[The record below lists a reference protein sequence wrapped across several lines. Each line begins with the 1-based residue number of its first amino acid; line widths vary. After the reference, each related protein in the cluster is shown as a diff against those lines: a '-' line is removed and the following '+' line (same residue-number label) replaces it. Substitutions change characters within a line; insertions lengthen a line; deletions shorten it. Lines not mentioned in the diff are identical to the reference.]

1 MDTDTV
7 KKLLFIT
14 PELPYPAQS
23 GGKVKSLKLLQALA
37 ESYDVTLACPLKM
50 DDAKY
55 VEEFH
60 AISPCRAHLHQTV
73 HVPRTPVN
81 LVMSHIRGV
90 PLNVYRT
97 HSHQLQADIASVAPE
112 HDIVFLDHYEV
123 YPYLPAEYQG
133 LTVYHAHNA
142 YFKMWERYAQL
153 PGNLAMRAAAY
164 IEARR
169 VRKYEA
175 AVATSTDLTFAA
187 PNDALELT
195 RAGVPAG
202 QLHETFHLGD
212 DQQLELPELRYADT
226 AKKLMYVGFLGWE
239 PNSQGLLWF
248 IEEVWPQL
256 VQRHPGLLF
265 DIVGKNPDQRLQQ
278 AVAPHPGISLKG
290 FVPDLQEI
298 YRDSRVSVAPLLF
311 GSGMK
316 VKVLDAMARG
326 MPTVTTSVGAEG
338 IDLKP
343 GKHLLVADD
352 PSAMAASIDRLLTD
366 EQLWQQLQHNSRAL
380 ISERYTW
387 RQLFIKMNLAMSN
400 GLREKTAAMREP
412 GERQLQH
419 AG

>member
-1 MDTDTV
+1 MEPDIM

-23 GGKVKSLKLLQALA
+23 GGKVKSMKLLQALA
-37 ESYDVTLACPLKM
+37 ERYDVTLACPLKM
-50 DDAKY
+50 DDAKH

-60 AISPCRAHLHQTV
+60 AISPCRNHLHEAV
-73 HVPRTPVN
+73 NIPRTPAN
-81 LVMSHIRGV
+81 LARSYMRGI
-90 PLNVYRT
+90 PLNVHRS
-97 HSHQLQADIASVAPE
+97 HSHQLQADIASVVDQY
-112 HDIVFLDHYEV
+112 DIVFLDHYEV
-123 YPYLPAEYQG
+123 YSYLPRGFEG
-133 LTVYHAHNA
+133 LCVYHAHNA

-153 PGNLAMRAAAY
+153 PGNPAMRLAAHV
-164 IEARR
+164 EASR

-175 AVATSTDLTFAA
+175 TVAHSTDLTFAA
-187 PNDALELT
+187 PNDALELG
-195 RAGVPAG
+195 RAGVPLAKV
-202 QLHETFHLGD
+202 HETFHLGD
-212 DQQLELPELRYADT
+212 DRQLEMPDLHYTDT

-256 VQRHPGLLF
+256 LKRHPDLLF

-278 AVAPHPGISLKG
+278 AAARHKGIRLKG

-352 PSAMAASIDRLLTD
+352 PTAMAACIDRLLTD
-366 EQLWQQLQHNSRAL
+366 PQLWQQLQHNSRAL

-387 RQLFIKMNLAMSN
+387 RQLFARMHQAMAG
-400 GLREKTAAMREP
+400 GLRQKTAARPENA
-412 GERQLQH
+412 RQRLQH